1 MWPGIGFWSWTDAG
15 GVPPVAVDPW
25 FPDKKRKKKGRRA
38 PGPPPPSTRRLVQDP
53 MDYGPREEPPV
64 AVVEAPPPTVV
75 EAPPTALPAGPP
87 VPIELGRPVVG
98 LGVVGPLPPVQDD
111 RAAVE
116 QLLAEVA
123 QQPVAPPRNLAVG
136 HVTASA
142 PQCFGAGRV
151 VQSPAQVLELYQAW
165 LQSLAQSALDTHPRR
180 T

>member
-1 MWPGIGFWSWTDAG
+1 MWPGIGVWSWTDASG
-15 GVPPVAVDPW
+15 AAPPAVDPW
-25 FPDKKRKKKGRRA
+25 FPAKKRKKKGRRA

-53 MDYGPREEPPV
+53 MDYGPREAPPV
-64 AVVEAPPPTVV
+64 AVVEAPPPAVV
-75 EAPPTALPAGPP
+75 EAPPAAPPAPIEPGPP
-87 VPIELGRPVVG
+87 GVG
-98 LGVVGPLPPVQDD
+98 LGIIGPLAPVQDD

-123 QQPVAPPRNLAVG
+123 RQPVAPPRHLAVG

-142 PQCFGAGRV
+142 PECFGAGRV